1 MPKDQMPTRRGRWLM
16 AVGAL
21 LLSVTLTAAACG
33 DDEGAGGGGG
43 GQELSG
49 TIRIDGSSTVAPLS
63 EAAAEQFREDHSG
76 VQVTVGT
83 SGTGGG
89 FEKFC
94 NGETD
99 ISDASRPIKQSE
111 VDACKAK
118 GIAYEE
124 VTVANDALSV
134 VVNPQNTWAKCLTVQ
149 QLKKIWEPGS
159 KVSNWNQ
166 VDPSFPN
173 EPLRLFGAG
182 TDSGTFDFF
191 TEAINGK
198 EGASRT
204 DYNATEDDNVTV
216 QGVSGSRGGL
226 GYFGLSYL
234 KENESKVKG
243 VEINSGGGCV
253 PPSDATVQNGTYK
266 PLGRPLFIYPSGA
279 ALRRAEVKEFVDF
292 YVSNSPRI
300 SEQALFIPLTSEQLA
315 QSREKV
321 DRLTGAA
328 G

>member
-166 VDPSFPN
+166 VDPSFPYG
-173 EPLRLFGAG
+173 PPRLLAAG
-182 TDSGTFDFF
+182 TASRTFDFF
-191 TEAINGK
+191 NEAINGK

-204 DYNATEDDNVTV
+204 GYNATEDDNVTV
-216 QGVSGSRGGL
+216 QGVSGSKGGL

-243 VEINSGGGCV
+243 VEINSGSGCV

-279 ALRRAEVKEFVDF
+279 ALRRAEVKEFADF